1 MKCTYCEDHVDV
13 WFIIDLETGVE
24 IACEGCNEF
33 LYVDYNFEKKEKTKW
48 LAKEDSYGTL
58 WLYLASPFGI
68 IL

>member
-33 LYVDYNFEKKEKTKW
+33 LYVDYNFEKKEKTK
-48 LAKEDSYGTL
+48 
-58 WLYLASPFGI
+58 
-68 IL
+68 